1 MAVFRILGTPPFLRR
16 ATVTSQSSPL
26 FPTTGLRLLSTNPSA
41 RNQLDYRKQI
51 SLANILQRYGFPTSQ
66 LQNFLSRN
74 RFLLN
79 WNSVD
84 VEKSLCILLSS
95 FKIPQS
101 SLVSL
106 LSDCPG
112 VLDLQFLKKW
122 QFNFSDCEDLRG
134 YPSVIRS
141 VLELSRKFDLDP
153 VGFMSRIAVLKGL
166 GFGEGT
172 VRRVLERFPRVILM
186 KEGEIYKR
194 IEFLKR
200 IGIGSDGVDWIV
212 YSVPEMLGFGIENRL
227 MPLLA
232 EFEQLGFS
240 KEVVRKEILAEP
252 RFLIME
258 VGELTRC
265 MELLGSL
272 KCREPIKMKIFRNGE
287 LRAGFDVKLR
297 IDCLCRHGLTHREAF
312 TVLWKEPRVIAY
324 DLEETDTRIQYLV
337 NTMRFSSRCLVEVP
351 EYLGVSFEKQIVPR
365 YNVIQYLRAKGGL
378 GDEVGLKGIV
388 KPSRLR
394 FYNFYVKPY
403 PECEKLYG
411 RFSEE
416 VGSKRQHPSGMW
428 KLFKSPSY
436 SDSKEDVKNM
446 KSFMDPSP

>member
-1 MAVFRILGTPPFLRR
+1 MAFRILGASSVLRH
-16 ATVTSQSSPL
+16 TTTTSQTFPL
-26 FPTTGLRLLSTNPSA
+26 RLPITGLRLLSTKPTSGNHP
-41 RNQLDYRKQI
+41 DYRKQI

-66 LQNFLSRN
+66 LQIFLSRN

-79 WNSVD
+79 WNLEY
-84 VEKSLCILLSS
+84 VERSLGILLS

-112 VLDLQFLKKW
+112 VLDLQFLKSW
-122 QFNFSDCEDLRG
+122 QLGFSGCADLIA

-141 VLELSRKFDLDP
+141 VLELSRKFNLDP
-153 VGFMSRIAVLKGL
+153 AGFMSRIAVLKGL
-166 GFGEGT
+166 GFSEGT
-172 VRRVLERFPRVILM
+172 IRRVLEGFPRVIMM
-186 KEGEIYKR
+186 KEGEIHR
-194 IEFLKR
+194 RVEFLNG
-200 IGIGSDGVDWIV
+200 IGIDSDGVDWV
-212 YSVPEMLGFGIENRL
+212 LYSVPEVLGFGIENRL
-227 MPLLA
+227 MPLLT

-240 KEVVRKEILAEP
+240 KELVRKEILVEP
-252 RFLIME
+252 RILGME

-272 KCREPIKMKIFRNGE
+272 KCREPIKLKIFRNGE

-297 IDCLCRHGLTHREAF
+297 IDCLCKHGLTHRDAF
-312 TVLWKEPRVIAY
+312 AVLWKEPRVIAY
-324 DLEETDTRIQYLV
+324 DLEETDKRIQYLV
-337 NTMRFSSRCLVEVP
+337 NTMRFSARCLVEVP

-365 YNVIQYLRAKGGL
+365 YSVIQYLRAKGGL

-411 RFSEE
+411 RFSGE
-416 VGSKRQHPSGMW
+416 VRSKTQHPAGMW
-428 KLFKSPSY
+428 KLFKSPGY
-436 SDSKEDVKNM
+436 PESKEDVKNM
-446 KSFMDPSP
+446 RSFMDPFP